1 MATQHSNTA
10 RWQGDLLPHV
20 VDRLA
25 SETPD
30 DIYGLWPVGC
40 ASYKTRF
47 REVNYAQLANIV
59 NGLAWWI
66 VDQLDTSDGEQVLT
80 YIGPNDLPDVALLV
94 PSVVAEL
101 ARNPHLLE
109 ICARYLKLILYIGG
123 DLAAAIGDK
132 VARKI
137 PPRCQ
142 WGIRGGHPAAA
153 DAARVGIS
161 GLALYPLPP
170 KSGRCL
176 RRSHGRHAY
185 GGADGTP
192 RFPDPMV
199 CGQFNLSQ
207 LLVTRTTQND
217 EIASTQAV
225 FTIRG
230 MTTADQAALIEHVWP
245 SVEEAN
251 RAAPVHARVEKSL
264 ILVTSPD
271 RPFIRSRKDTIQRQ
285 SSLARPDFALSTI
298 YRNPT
303 VEQLTAAVL
312 ERNDKADE
320 REMMELLLITYKGLI
335 QQIPVPKSLNP
346 VESDAIDVLLTGS
359 TASLETLI
367 LQALLNRPD
376 LAHPSLA
383 LDDAIYETL
392 RTRVGLMI
400 HNAWLVNFNLNLS
413 AFRPHLA
420 RLVNLCQLSA
430 AAAPRVLQLLS
441 ISSVGAVNGEALQG
455 EAAPETLLEPFE
467 TPGPNGY
474 SRSKFLSK
482 LLCDAA
488 AKNLGI
494 PVTFIVA
501 TRSCDQLVASQLP
514 IEGLGHSILR
524 GRLGEVVVDLAAA
537 NHSNSA
543 EKETGFG
550 TAVYNLRN
558 PSTTTWDKL
567 LPAIVEGASTK
578 RQGQGCELD
587 IVSPSVWVERLQ
599 QSMAAVTND
608 ENSDVAA
615 AAAANPAIKLF
626 ELYQNSLYRS
636 NIVATRPMSV
646 EQAVQASPTLR
657 IMPSVCAEWTRKWV
671 DEWLATA

>member
-47 REVNYAQLANIV
+47 REINYAQLANIV

-80 YIGPNDLPDVALLV
+80 YIGPNDCGCSDDIIVFLNGEKTNPV
-94 PSVVAEL
+94 PLEQHIVAENHEL
-101 ARNPHLLE
+101 
-109 ICARYLKLILYIGG
+109 
-123 DLAAAIGDK
+123 
-132 VARKI
+132 
-137 PPRCQ
+137 
-142 WGIRGGHPAAA
+142 RG
-153 DAARVGIS
+153 V
-161 GLALYPLPP
+161 
-170 KSGRCL
+170 
-176 RRSHGRHAY
+176 
-185 GGADGTP
+185 
-192 RFPDPMV
+192 
-199 CGQFNLSQ
+199 
-207 LLVTRTTQND
+207 LV
-217 EIASTQAV
+217 V
-225 FTIRG
+225 G

-285 SSLARPDFALSTI
+285 SSLARYTEDIDKLYRSAESASGTIYATNTQTALQITRALRRALHSPDFALSTI

-494 PVTFIVA
+494 PVTFMLLGSWNRA
-501 TRSCDQLVASQLP
+501 EWLPGLVISSLHLNCLSKD
-514 IEGLGHSILR
+514 LGTQFS
-524 GRLGEVVVDLAAA
+524 EVDWV
-537 NHSNSA
+537 SNSA